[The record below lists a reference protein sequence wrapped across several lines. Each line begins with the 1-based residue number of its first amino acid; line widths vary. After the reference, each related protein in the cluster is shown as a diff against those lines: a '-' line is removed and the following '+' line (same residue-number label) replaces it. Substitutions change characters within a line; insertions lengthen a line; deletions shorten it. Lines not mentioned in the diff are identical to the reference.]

1 MNKDMELSDSLNAI
15 LRSYTKSVQLLTG
28 YLRHIR
34 DAINDI
40 QARHAQI
47 VAKLEAAASG
57 DSDPSPPRPDEK
69 AIQLDLNAKQ
79 LGAIITIM
87 QDQEGNTA
95 EYPNLTYRMSFVY
108 LVAIFD
114 AFLSDIFTEVA
125 QARPK
130 ILTSTKK
137 HVSYAKIFE
146 LGNFEAMVDFIASRE
161 LNELSYKS
169 IKEQA
174 DYYEDRFGVA
184 LRESGVSVN
193 ELVELRCTRN
203 ILVHN
208 NGIVN
213 HIYLEQVSGSSY
225 SSGDEVK
232 VDAEYFDHAVESF
245 KSIVTY
251 VTAKLIEKHGDRS
264 AGESPV
270 HLSES

>member
-1 MNKDMELSDSLNAI
+1 MNKVMELSDSLNAI
-15 LRSYTKSVQLLTG
+15 LNSYTQSVRLLIG

-47 VAKLEAAASG
+47 VAKFEAAASG
-57 DSDPSPPRPDEK
+57 DSDPSPPSPDEK

-79 LGAIITIM
+79 LDAIIAIM
-87 QDQEGNTA
+87 QDAEGNTA
-95 EYPNLTYRMSFVY
+95 AYPNLTYRMSFVY

-125 QARPK
+125 HARPE
-130 ILTSTKK
+130 ILTSKK
-137 HVSYAKIFE
+137 KQVSYAKILE

-184 LRESGVSVN
+184 LRDSGVSVN
-193 ELVELRCTRN
+193 ELMELRCTRN
-203 ILVHN
+203 LLVHN

-225 SSGDEVK
+225 RSGDEVK

-245 KSIVTY
+245 NSIVTF
-251 VTAKLIEKHGDRS
+251 VTAELIEKHANRS